1 MPWKI
6 GLVQINSNAMNYL
19 PYSVGLLQAYAQ
31 KYLTEPQNYTFLLPV
46 HKPVSL
52 AQARWFFREADLVG
66 FSTYMWNVNRTLA
79 IAQAIKESNPE
90 ALIVFGGPQ
99 VPDRAEDFLRQNPYI
114 DLCVHGEGEVT
125 FLQIL
130 EQLENRDWS
139 DIAGISFLQGDTF
152 VHHPPRPRLKDLNQI
167 PSPYLSGVFEP
178 LIKSQFKPVKW
189 SAMWET
195 NRGCPFSCSFCD
207 WGSAVQSK
215 VYSFELDRLY
225 AEIDW
230 FVKHQLEFVFCCD
243 ANFGILPRD
252 IHLAEYLAKTKQEW
266 GYPKLMSFQNAKN
279 ATERVYQIQTLLYG
293 AGLNSEV
300 TLSMQSVDSHTLA
313 SIRREN
319 ISTGF
324 YQELLRRFTRDGIM
338 TYTDIIVGLPGE
350 TYDSF
355 ANGIDQLLRQ
365 GQHSCI
371 KFHNLAIL
379 PNAEMGDPAYIAQ
392 YGLQTVQVPLAN
404 VHRKPEEAIDGIAE
418 TQELVVGSASM
429 PREDWVKTRVFA
441 WITGLFHFR
450 KEWLQLPF
458 ILLHQEYGLNYRTL
472 LEWMMQAPPE
482 RPLLHAGLDLLF
494 AKARSIQ
501 NGDYEFIMGE
511 GQWAVFWLADE
522 YLFLQWILHGQVDA
536 VYAECEAHLSD
547 LLAQQKIELPP
558 GLLAEAIQLSRLAF
572 DLDMRPGPFEID
584 LHWNLWDYFH
594 GARTGESVPLL
605 SGPVTYFKD
614 WEGKPFTLRRRAAL
628 RVR

>member
-1 MPWKI
+1 MAWKI

-31 KYLTEPQNYTFLLPV
+31 KYLRQPESFEFLLPI

-66 FSTYMWNVNRTLA
+66 FSTYMWNFKRTLA
-79 IAQAIKESNPE
+79 LAQAVKEANPQV
-90 ALIVFGGPQ
+90 LIVFGGPQ
-99 VPDRAEDFLRQNPYI
+99 VPDRAEEFLRSHPFI
-114 DLCVHGEGEVT
+114 DLCVHGEGEAT
-125 FLQIL
+125 FLKIL
-130 EQLENRDWS
+130 EQIETRDWQA
-139 DIAGISFLQGDTF
+139 IPGISYLSGEQF
-152 VHHPPRPRLKDLNQI
+152 VHHPKAARIKDLNTI
-167 PSPYLSGVFEP
+167 PSPYLSGVFDR
-178 LIKSQFKPVKW
+178 LIQSQPKPVNW
-189 SAMWET
+189 SAMWES

-215 VYSFELDRLY
+215 VFSFDLERLY

-252 IHLAEYLAKTKQEW
+252 VQLAEYLAQTKKEW

-300 TLSMQSVDSHTLA
+300 TLSMQSVDPQTLA

-319 ISTGF
+319 ISSAF

-350 TYDSF
+350 SYETF
-355 ANGIDQLLRQ
+355 ANGIDTLLSQ

-379 PNAEMGDPAYIAQ
+379 PNAEMGDPAYIAK
-392 YGLQTVQVPLAN
+392 YGLETVMVPLAN
-404 VHRKPEEAIDGIAE
+404 VHRKPEEAIDGIE
-418 TQELVVGSASM
+418 ESQELVVGSATM

-441 WITGLFHFR
+441 WVTGLFHFR

-458 ILLHQEYGLNYRTL
+458 ILLHQEYGLSYREM
-472 LEWMMQAPPE
+472 LEWLMAAPPE
-482 RPLLHAGLDLLF
+482 RPLLHAAMGLLRD
-494 AKARSIQ
+494 KARAIQ
-501 NGDYEFIMGE
+501 AGDYEFIMGE
-511 GQWAVFWLADE
+511 GQWEVFWLADE
-522 YLFLQWILHGQVDA
+522 YLFLHWILNGQVDA
-536 VYAECEAHLSD
+536 VYAECQAHLEE
-547 LLAQQKIELPP
+547 LLAQKSLELPP
-558 GLLAEAIQLSRLAF
+558 NLLSEAIQLSRLAF
-572 DLDMRPGPFEID
+572 DLDMRPGPFEIA
-584 LHWNLWDYFH
+584 LNWNLWEYFQ
-594 GARTGESVPLL
+594 GARKGEPVPLQNR
-605 SGPVTYFKD
+605 PIAYCKD
-614 WEGKPFTLRRRAAL
+614 WEGKPFTLRSQIL
-628 RVR
+628 V